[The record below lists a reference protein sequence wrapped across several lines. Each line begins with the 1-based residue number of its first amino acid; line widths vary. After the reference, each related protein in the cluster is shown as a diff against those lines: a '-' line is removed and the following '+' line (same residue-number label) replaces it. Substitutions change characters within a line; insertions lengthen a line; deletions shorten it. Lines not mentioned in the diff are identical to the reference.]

1 MLRGS
6 NGRDDAAQ
14 DMPREHGTE
23 GRVDLR
29 PGFAGLFT
37 VSHVCSPRE
46 LADVRQPF
54 VQPLRL
60 KDVHLAA

>member
-23 GRVDLR
+23 GRVDLG

-37 VSHVCSPRE
+37 VADVCSPRE

-60 KDVHLAA
+60 KDVHLPA